1 MGCNSFRSW
10 IRDAKKKEKRKGLGL
25 IIIHEGYE
33 LTSGETNVGGATSR
47 VWAWA
52 ASGAAP
58 SKKKK
63 KNQGWKRPL
72 MWSTEEAK
80 TSANFWSM
88 CKQQFVRTADLTA
101 LLPLLRPA
109 EIDGRIDESD
119 TACKAR
125 PESSAEILNLFIS
138 SGSAENFPFIVADV
152 FLNSAV
158 ENVRG
163 L

>member
-1 MGCNSFRSW
+1 
-10 IRDAKKKEKRKGLGL
+10 
-25 IIIHEGYE
+25 
-33 LTSGETNVGGATSR
+33 
-47 VWAWA
+47 
-52 ASGAAP
+52 
-58 SKKKK
+58 
-63 KNQGWKRPL
+63 
-72 MWSTEEAK
+72 MWSTEEAQ
-80 TSANFWSM
+80 TSANLWFM
-88 CKQQFVRTADLTA
+88 CKQQFARTADLAA

-125 PESSAEILNLFIS
+125 PESSTEILNLFIS

>member
-1 MGCNSFRSW
+1 MNQRCKKR
-10 IRDAKKKEKRKGLGL
+10 KKKRIGAHNYSRGLRTDLRGNKRRRRNIEGLSL
-25 IIIHEGYE
+25 SCFWCSSI
-33 LTSGETNVGGATSR
+33 
-47 VWAWA
+47 
-52 ASGAAP
+52 
-58 SKKKK
+58 KKKK
-63 KNQGWKRPL
+63 KKQGWKRPL
-72 MWSTEEAK
+72 MWSTEEAKTTK

>member
-1 MGCNSFRSW
+1 
-10 IRDAKKKEKRKGLGL
+10 
-25 IIIHEGYE
+25 
-33 LTSGETNVGGATSR
+33 
-47 VWAWA
+47 
-52 ASGAAP
+52 
-58 SKKKK
+58 
-63 KNQGWKRPL
+63 

-80 TSANFWSM
+80 RQKRLQTSGSCA
-88 CKQQFVRTADLTA
+88 KQQFARTADLTA

-109 EIDGRIDESD
+109 EIDGRRDESD

-125 PESSAEILNLFIS
+125 PESSTEILNLFIS
-138 SGSAENFPFIVADV
+138 SGPAENFPFIVADV